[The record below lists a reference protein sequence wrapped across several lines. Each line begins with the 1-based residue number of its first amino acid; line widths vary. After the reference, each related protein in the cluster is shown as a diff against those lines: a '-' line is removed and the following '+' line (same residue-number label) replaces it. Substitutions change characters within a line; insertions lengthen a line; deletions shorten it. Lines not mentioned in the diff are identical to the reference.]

1 VGKRPITPFDL
12 PRMLLGGQPA
22 TFLLEAVL
30 RLLVLY
36 LTLIL
41 AFRLM
46 GRRMSSQLTR
56 NELIALVSLAAAVG
70 PALQDPEQGLLPPI
84 VVALLV
90 TGIQRGLAVLSVRS
104 HRFEHVAQGGVA
116 VLVEDGRI
124 RRNALRENQVSR
136 ERLFAELR
144 REGVQNL
151 GSLDRVYFEPN
162 GTFSILRAS
171 ERRAGLSLVPEW
183 DIDLAEEEAQG
194 SEQCACGECGA
205 VVPKIAGKDP
215 CAECGGRSFR
225 AAVTPAS

>member
-1 VGKRPITPFDL
+1 
-12 PRMLLGGQPA
+12 MLLGGQPV

-30 RLLVLY
+30 RLFVLY
-36 LTLIL
+36 VTLIV

-70 PALQDPEQGLLPPI
+70 PALQDPAQGLLPPI

-90 TGIQRGLAVLSVRS
+90 SGIQRGLALLSVRS

-116 VLVEDGRI
+116 VLVEDGRVK
-124 RRNALRENQVSR
+124 RKSLRQSQVSR

-151 GSLDRVYFEPN
+151 GSLERVYFEPN
-162 GTFSILRAS
+162 GTFSILRAR
-171 ERRAGLSLVPEW
+171 EPRIGLSLVPEW
-183 DIDLAEEEAQG
+183 DRDLAAAESQG

-205 VVPKIAGKDP
+205 VVPKTAGNHA
-215 CAECGGRSFR
+215 CAECGGRAFR
-225 AAVTPAS
+225 AAVKPDS